1 MNIFVTLSNKTMNQE
16 ENQNNQDALNIN
28 NEELNTSNAGD
39 AVISDNQQTQLDSNF
54 DVLAGLRQ
62 EQKYLNGTLAALAVG
77 IIGAILW
84 AVITVITNYQI
95 GYMALAIGAGV
106 GFINKIVGKGVDQK
120 FGITGA
126 AIAVLSCILGNV
138 FAMVA
143 LLSKELQIG
152 YAEVVTLIGPIE
164 MVSALFREFG
174 FIDVLFLGLA
184 AIEGY
189 KFSFIA

>member
-1 MNIFVTLSNKTMNQE
+1 MNQE
-16 ENQNNQDALNIN
+16 DNHDIDNQGLN
-28 NEELNTSNAGD
+28 LSNAKET
-39 AVISDNQQTQLDSNF
+39 VMVENEQTEFDNNF

-77 IIGAILW
+77 IIGAFLW
-84 AVITVITNYQI
+84 AAITVLTGYQI

-143 LLSKELQIG
+143 IVSKDLHIG
-152 YAEVVTLIGPIE
+152 YIDVVTLIGPIE
-164 MVSALFREFG
+164 LVSALFKEFG
-174 FIDVLFLGLA
+174 LMDIVFLGFA